1 MNKDIR
7 LIATDLD
14 GTLLNSRKELT
25 PRTLRAIKRAAE
37 AGIEFVPATGRFYR
51 GCPEELRKLP
61 FIRYAVVING
71 ACVYDVK
78 NDSFIHR
85 TDIPAADAVR
95 IFDIVKNF
103 PAEYEC
109 YAEGWGYA
117 PKDLAARID
126 EFTESDFARRI
137 VKTLRATVSDLSAYV
152 TEHFDGVHKIQM
164 FTDDKSV
171 LAAAACAVHEA
182 YPDYLITHALDC
194 NLEINSPKAGKGN
207 ALQALASHLGLSM
220 DQVMVFGDGNNDIS
234 MLKAAGCGVAMANAM
249 PEVKAVAD
257 RVTLSCDEEGVAA
270 AIEELLGM

>member
-1 MNKDIR
+1 MNRDIR

-137 VKTLRATVSDLSAYV
+137 VKTLRTTVSDLSAYV

-171 LAAAACAVHEA
+171 LAAAARAVHEV

-234 MLKAAGCGVAMANAM
+234 MLKTAGCGVATANAM

>member
-1 MNKDIR
+1 MNRDIR

-117 PKDLAARID
+117 PEDLAARID

-137 VKTLRATVSDLSAYV
+137 VKTLRTTVSDLSAYV

-171 LAAAACAVHEA
+171 LAAATRAVHEA

-207 ALQALASHLGLSM
+207 ALKALASHLGLSM

>member
-117 PKDLAARID
+117 PEDLAARID

-137 VKTLRATVSDLSAYV
+137 VKTLRTTVSDLSAYV
-152 TEHFDGVHKIQM
+152 TEHFDGVHKVQM

-171 LAAAACAVHEA
+171 LAAAARAVHEV

-207 ALQALASHLGLSM
+207 ALKALASHLGLSM

>member
-1 MNKDIR
+1 MNRDIR

-117 PKDLAARID
+117 PEDLASRID

-137 VKTLRATVSDLSAYV
+137 VKTLRTTVSDLSAYV

-171 LAAAACAVHEA
+171 LAAAARAVHEV

>member
-1 MNKDIR
+1 MNRDIR

-51 GCPEELRKLP
+51 GCPEELRKLH

-137 VKTLRATVSDLSAYV
+137 VKTLRTTVSDLSAYV

-171 LAAAACAVHEA
+171 LAAAACAVHEV

-207 ALQALASHLGLSM
+207 ALKALASHLGLSM

>member
-61 FIRYAVVING
+61 FIHYAVVING

-117 PKDLAARID
+117 PEDLAARID

-137 VKTLRATVSDLSAYV
+137 VKTLRTTVSDLSAYV

-171 LAAAACAVHEA
+171 LAAAAHAVHEV

-234 MLKAAGCGVAMANAM
+234 MLKAAGCSVAMANAM

>member
-1 MNKDIR
+1 MNRDIR

-137 VKTLRATVSDLSAYV
+137 VKTLRTTVSDLSAYV

-171 LAAAACAVHEA
+171 LAAAACAVHEV

-207 ALQALASHLGLSM
+207 ALKALASHLGLSM

>member
-1 MNKDIR
+1 M
-7 LIATDLD
+7 
-14 GTLLNSRKELT
+14 
-25 PRTLRAIKRAAE
+25 
-37 AGIEFVPATGRFYR
+37 
-51 GCPEELRKLP
+51 
-61 FIRYAVVING
+61 VING

-117 PKDLAARID
+117 PEDLAARID
-126 EFTESDFARRI
+126 EFTKSDFARRI
-137 VKTLRATVSDLSAYV
+137 VKTLRTTVSDLSAYV
-152 TEHFDGVHKIQM
+152 TEHFDGVHKVQM

-171 LAAAACAVHEA
+171 LAAAARAVHEV

>member
-117 PKDLAARID
+117 PEDLASRID

-137 VKTLRATVSDLSAYV
+137 VKTLRTTVSDLSAYV

-171 LAAAACAVHEA
+171 LAAAARAVHEV

-194 NLEINSPKAGKGN
+194 NLEINFPKAGKGN

>member
-117 PKDLAARID
+117 PEDLAARID
-126 EFTESDFARRI
+126 EFTKSDFARRI
-137 VKTLRATVSDLSAYV
+137 VKTLRTTVSDLSAYV

-164 FTDDKSV
+164 F
-171 LAAAACAVHEA
+171 
-182 YPDYLITHALDC
+182 PDYLITHALDC